1 MEGWSLLLAFSL
13 LSYCIK
19 LSIMFSMLAGLGGSL
34 IKQLAPA
41 AINWGMRK
49 LTNSSFGKRYVPVSM
64 VTGLG

>member
-1 MEGWSLLLAFSL
+1 MM
-13 LSYCIK
+13 
-19 LSIMFSMLAGLGGSL
+19 SIIAGLGGSL

-49 LTNSSFGKRYVPVSM
+49 LTSSNLGKQYVPASM